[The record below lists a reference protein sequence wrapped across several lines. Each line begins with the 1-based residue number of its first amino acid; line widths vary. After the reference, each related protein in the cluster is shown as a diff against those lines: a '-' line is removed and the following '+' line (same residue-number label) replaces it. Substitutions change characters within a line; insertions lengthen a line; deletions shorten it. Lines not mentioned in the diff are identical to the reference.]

1 MRDRNVITVETE
13 VEVEREKGDLR
24 AEGKYGAN
32 DDLFSAVGLSHVGV
46 TTNVYSDH
54 IWNDGKTL
62 LCLWLQLSQLPTA
75 NFIS

>member
-1 MRDRNVITVETE
+1 MITVETE

-54 IWNDGKTL
+54 I
-62 LCLWLQLSQLPTA
+62 
-75 NFIS
+75 